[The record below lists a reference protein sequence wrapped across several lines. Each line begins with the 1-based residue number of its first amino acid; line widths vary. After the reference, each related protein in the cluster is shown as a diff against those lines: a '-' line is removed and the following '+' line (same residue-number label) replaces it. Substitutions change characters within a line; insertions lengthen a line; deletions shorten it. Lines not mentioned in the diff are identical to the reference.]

1 MLINILRF
9 LKTLFSFSD
18 VRWDNLRI
26 YIKDSDIDKKAYVN
40 GPTKIINTTVGK
52 GTYIAANA
60 IIVDTTIGKF
70 CSIGPNLLCGWGI
83 HPLNGISTSPVFY
96 STKKQVGYT
105 YSKTDKVEETKPIH
119 IGNDV
124 FIGSDVVILDG
135 VEIGNGAVIGAN
147 ITVYKNVP
155 PYAVVVGNPMQII
168 KYRFTEDIIERL
180 EKSEWWNSSE
190 DVLQKVE
197 ENFFD
202 VEGFLNSLKVKDQ
215 VNP

>member
-26 YIKDSDIDKKAYVN
+26 YIKDSHIDKKAYVN

-96 STKKQVGYT
+96 STKKQAGYT
-105 YSKTDKVEETKPIH
+105 Y
-119 IGNDV
+119 
-124 FIGSDVVILDG
+124 
-135 VEIGNGAVIGAN
+135 
-147 ITVYKNVP
+147 
-155 PYAVVVGNPMQII
+155 
-168 KYRFTEDIIERL
+168 
-180 EKSEWWNSSE
+180 
-190 DVLQKVE
+190 
-197 ENFFD
+197 
-202 VEGFLNSLKVKDQ
+202 
-215 VNP
+215 